1 MASPA
6 RRNERPAALRRDGFI
21 LLDKPAGMSSNQAL
35 QRVKRLVRA
44 ARAGHTGS
52 LDPLA
57 TGLLPI
63 CLGRATRLSQFLLD
77 ARKGYVVTGRLGQ
90 RTATG
95 DAEGDVVETGA
106 DQVSEAA
113 LRSALDGFR
122 GDIEQIPP
130 MYSALKR
137 DGQRLYR
144 LARAGLD
151 VERRPRPI
159 TIHALELLGMAGPD
173 FTLAVECSKGTYIR
187 TLVEDI
193 AARLGTCAYVV
204 SLRRTMVWPFMRPR
218 LWSLDDLEGLA
229 AAGDESLAS
238 AILPPDSALD
248 KLPALDVS
256 AAAGDALLKGQKLLW
271 NGPPGIHRVYA
282 PWGFLGIAERSDDGL
297 LSPRRMFPPDG

>member
-1 MASPA
+1 MAAPA
-6 RRNERPAALRRDGFI
+6 RRNGRPASVHRDGFI
-21 LLDKPAGMSSNQAL
+21 LLDKPAGVSSNHAL

-77 ARKGYVVTGRLGQ
+77 ARKGYLVTGRLGQ
-90 RTATG
+90 RTSTG

-106 DQVSEAA
+106 HQVSEEALGAA
-113 LRSALDGFR
+113 LEHFR
-122 GDIEQIPP
+122 GDIEQVPP

-144 LARAGLD
+144 LARAGHE
-151 VERRPRPI
+151 VERPPRRI
-159 TIHALELLGMAGPD
+159 SIHALEMQDLVGPD

-204 SLRRTMVWPFMRPR
+204 SLRRTMVWPFVRPR
-218 LWSLDDLEGLA
+218 LWSLAELEALT
-229 AAGDESLAS
+229 AAGEEALAE
-238 AILPPDSALD
+238 AILPPDAALD
-248 KLPALDVS
+248 DLPMLDVS
-256 AAAGDALLKGQKLLW
+256 AAAGDALLKGQKLVW
-271 NGPPGIHRVYA
+271 NGPAGVHRVYA
-282 PWGFLGIAERSDDGL
+282 PWGFLGIAERSADGL
-297 LSPRRMFPPDG
+297 LSPRRMFPRDG

>member
-1 MASPA
+1 M
-6 RRNERPAALRRDGFI
+6 RRDGFI
-21 LLDKPAGMSSNQAL
+21 LLDKPAGMSSNRAL

-77 ARKGYVVTGRLGQ
+77 ARKGYLVTGRLGQ

-95 DAEGDVVETGA
+95 DAEGDVVETGP
-106 DQVSEAA
+106 DQVSENA
-113 LRSALDGFR
+113 LLSVLGSFQ
-122 GDIEQIPP
+122 GEIEQVPP

-144 LARAGLD
+144 LARAGHE
-151 VERRPRPI
+151 VERPPRRV
-159 TIHALELLGMAGPD
+159 TIHALELLGIADAD

-187 TLVEDI
+187 TLVEDV
-193 AARLGTCAYVV
+193 AARLGTCAYVA
-204 SLRRTMVWPFMRPR
+204 SLRRTMVWPFVRPR
-218 LWSLDDLEGLA
+218 LWSLDDLEAAA
-229 AAGDESLAS
+229 AAGEQALAE
-238 AILPPDSALD
+238 AILPPDAALD
-248 KLPALDVS
+248 DLPALDVS
-256 AAAGDALLKGQKLLW
+256 ASGGDARLAGRKLVL
-271 NGPPGIHRVYA
+271 NGPPGVHRVYA
-282 PWGFLGIAERSDDGL
+282 PWGVVGVAERSADGL